1 MEQVLAA
8 SPQPDV
14 KELLHGLQLTIEFE
28 AQLTKRY
35 EKLVNNLH
43 IFIFIFFWFNSYGL
57 STFNKKY
64 VN

>member
-1 MEQVLAA
+1 MYNRSDMEQVLAA

-35 EKLVNNLH
+35 EKLVNKHILH
-43 IFIFIFFWFNSYGL
+43 GYRISLRN
-57 STFNKKY
+57 N